1 MCQVLGCEDC
11 DNGISDT
18 HSNWLQLWSLGITDT
33 VLQHRVQY

>member
-1 MCQVLGCEDC
+1 MFQVPGCEDC

-18 HSNWLQLWSLGITDT
+18 YSNWLLSLGITDT